1 MDLLEYY
8 KTYETELRSRKS
20 MANFK
25 GFLQLDKYEYS
36 CLKDYVSRIDGEG
49 NGNGNIDKVKK
60 CTELFKIA
68 IILDI
73 CYEIYEDYLN
83 YSNDDTIKHLFYLVF
98 STELVRDFNSSIN
111 KIVSDTEE
119 RIKIFDKFSN
129 RVDYEKENIF
139 KHILDYINR

>member
-8 KTYETELRSRKS
+8 KTYEAELRSRKS

-36 CLKDYVSRIDGEG
+36 CLKDYVSRIDGNG
-49 NGNGNIDKVKK
+49 NGNGNGNGKK
-60 CTELFKIA
+60 CTELLRIA

-83 YSNDDTIKHLFYLVF
+83 YSNDDTIQHLFYLVF

-119 RIKIFDKFSN
+119 RIKIFNKFSN

-139 KHILDYINR
+139 KHILDFINK

>member
-36 CLKDYVSRIDGEG
+36 CLKDFVSRIDG
-49 NGNGNIDKVKK
+49 NGD
-60 CTELFKIA
+60 TELFRIA

-73 CYEIYEDYLN
+73 CYEIYEDYIN

>member
-36 CLKDYVSRIDGEG
+36 CLKDFVSRIDG
-49 NGNGNIDKVKK
+49 NGD
-60 CTELFKIA
+60 TELFRIA

>member
-20 MANFK
+20 LDNFK
-25 GFLQLDKYEYS
+25 CFLQLDKYEYS
-36 CLKDYVSRIDGEG
+36 CLKDYASRNDSDSDGDG
-49 NGNGNIDKVKK
+49 DKVKK
-60 CTELFKIA
+60 FSELYRIA

-73 CYEIYEDYLN
+73 CYELYEDYLN
-83 YSNDDTIKHLFYLVF
+83 YSNDDTIQHLFYLVF
-98 STELVRDFNSSIN
+98 STELVRDFNTSIN
-111 KIVSDTEE
+111 KIVSDSEE

>member
-20 MANFK
+20 MKNFK

-36 CLKDYVSRIDGEG
+36 CLKDYVSRIDG
-49 NGNGNIDKVKK
+49 NGD
-60 CTELFKIA
+60 TELFKIA